1 MILSFGYVD
10 ENNAFYPS
18 QQQFLA
24 ILAFLKGLPAATK
37 KNPMYCSL
45 TVLFKYPIPR
55 PIKRGTGWKYFLLFL
70 VLLAKPPA
78 PLPGQY
84 FTTGEDPATLRWE
97 QFSTCHFR
105 LIYPAGFRENAF
117 RMADILEYYREKVAR
132 PLNHDPGKIPVIL
145 HNHTAES
152 NGFVAWAPKRIELF
166 TTPPQNIYPHNWLQQ
181 LALHEYR
188 HVVQV
193 DKLNRGF
200 TRVLS
205 YLGGEQVP
213 GAVTSM
219 LGDWFLEGDA
229 VYAETL
235 LSPSGRG
242 RLPSFEM
249 NMRARALEEDKFYR
263 FDEILLGSYKT
274 YVPDYYE
281 YGYQM
286 VAFARRH
293 YGDSLWQKVIEN
305 TGKYPFLLNPVH
317 FTLRKEGLSKRKLFE
332 QTFTELKQHWKEQ
345 SHRETYTSFETVS
358 PPPGKLFTSYRFPQP
373 VSDSMVLAEKTG
385 IGQVA
390 QYVLIYPDGKEKIIH
405 TPGNI
410 PSVKLSGKGRLAAWS
425 EYVPDIRWGNRR
437 YSVIKTFDLKTG
449 KTSRLSF
456 RTRLFAPAVSHDAGK
471 IAAVEVNPQ
480 NRAALIILDARTGE
494 RLDSIPSPDNRFLML
509 PEWMENNR
517 DLLVITL
524 DHRGKGISRVH
535 TPSGRWNEV
544 IQPSYHDILMT
555 TSYRQ
560 YILYHSS
567 YSGIDN
573 IYALDTLTRQQYR
586 LTSSR
591 YGAFDPA
598 VDTKAGILYYSDYHS
613 RGHRIVKIPLEPDQW
628 ERLETVENTF
638 TGFASDVEGI
648 PPEPAPDDLPAG
660 EYEARPYRK
669 GWNLFR
675 FHSWMPFYFDLE
687 NFTLEDPDIAPGATL
702 LSQNLLS
709 TALTT
714 LAYAYRNGDHHFMTG
729 FTYRGWFPVIRL
741 EYRQGGKVSLLKPQN
756 INYRGNT
763 GAPDRTFKANISL
776 PLNLTRNRFYSAL
789 VPSLQLTAYNDIYF
803 NLSSRLFEQNII
815 SSRARLYYYFLHKT
829 SPRDLYPKWGGIV
842 DLIHLSV
849 PGKAESFNPS
859 FKLKTVLFLP
869 GFFSHHGLRLEG
881 SYQTQ
886 NLDRYAFT
894 AEREF
899 PRGYEPAFS
908 ETLESFRS
916 DYVFPLWYPDLSI
929 PGVLYI
935 KRMSGGLFGDA
946 ARNRYRE
953 WNEEI
958 SSYEEF
964 KEPLYSF
971 GGSLTFD
978 FHVLRIPWAIQAGTR
993 IAWLPLL
1000 NKPVIE
1006 SIFSVDIYGFSI
1018 NRR

>member
-1 MILSFGYVD
+1 MHLLLPFIL
-10 ENNAFYPS
+10 
-18 QQQFLA
+18 QR
-24 ILAFLKGLPAATK
+24 
-37 KNPMYCSL
+37 L
-45 TVLFKYPIPR
+45 TPR
-55 PIKRGTGWKYFLLFL
+55 QNKRGTGRKYFLLFL
-70 VLLAKPPA
+70 VLLAQPPA

-84 FTTGEDPATLRWE
+84 FTTGEDPASLRWE
-97 QFSTCHFR
+97 QFSTTHFR

-117 RMADILEYYREKVAR
+117 RMADILEYYRENVSR
-132 PLNHDPGKIPVIL
+132 PLGHDPGKIPVIL

-152 NGFVAWAPKRIELF
+152 NGLVAWAPKRIEMF
-166 TTPPQNIYPHNWLQQ
+166 TTPPQNIYPHDWLQQ

-193 DKLNRGF
+193 DKLNQGF

-229 VYAETL
+229 VYAETRF
-235 LSPSGRG
+235 SPSGRG
-242 RLPSFEM
+242 RLPSYEM
-249 NMRARALEEDKFYR
+249 QLRTRALAEERFYR
-263 FDEILLGSYKT
+263 FDEVLLGSYKT
-274 YVPDYYE
+274 HVPDYYA

-286 VAFARRH
+286 VAYARTH
-293 YGDSLWQKVIEN
+293 YGDTLWQKAIEN

-317 FTLRKEGLSKRKLFE
+317 FTLRRAGLSKRKLFDS
-332 QTFTELKQHWKEQ
+332 TFNELEKRWKEQ
-345 SHRETYTSFETVS
+345 YLQETYTSTETVS
-358 PPPGKLFTSYRFPQP
+358 SPPGKWFTSYRFPQP
-373 VSDSMVLAEKTG
+373 VSGNLILAEKSG
-385 IGQVA
+385 IDQVD
-390 QYVLIYPDGKEKIIH
+390 QFVLMDSDGKEQIIH
-405 TPGNI
+405 TPGHTS
-410 PSVKLSGKGRLAAWS
+410 SVRLSAKKNLVAWA
-425 EYVPDIRWGNRR
+425 EYIPDIRWENQR
-437 YSVIKTFDLKTG
+437 YSVIKTYDLKTG
-449 KTSRLSF
+449 KTNRLSS
-456 RTRLFAPAVSHDAGK
+456 RSRLFAPAVSPDAGK

-480 NRAALIILDARTGE
+480 NRVALVILDARTGE
-494 RLDSIPSPDNRFLML
+494 RLDSIPSPGNRFLML
-509 PEWMENNR
+509 PEWTENDR
-517 DLLVITL
+517 DLLVISL
-524 DHRGKGISRVH
+524 DHRGKGISRVN
-535 TPSGRWNEV
+535 TSSGRWTEV
-544 IQPSYHDILMT
+544 LAPSYHDILLAA
-555 TSYRQ
+555 SYRQ

-573 IYALDTLTRQQYR
+573 IYALDTLTRQIYR
-586 LTSSR
+586 VTSSR
-591 YGAFDPA
+591 FGAFDPA
-598 VDTKAGILYYSDYHS
+598 VDTKAGMLYYSDYHS
-613 RGHRIVKIPLEPDQW
+613 QGHRIVKIPLEPSVW
-628 ERLETVENTF
+628 EELDSVENRF
-638 TGFASDVEGI
+638 RGFISDAEEAV
-648 PPEPAPDDLPAG
+648 PEPVPGDLPSG
-660 EYEARPYRK
+660 KYEPRPYRK

-687 NFTLEDPDIAPGATL
+687 NFTLEEPDIAPGATL
-702 LSQNLLS
+702 LSQNLLN
-709 TALTT
+709 TAFTS
-714 LAYAYRNGDHHFMTG
+714 LAYAYREGDHHFTTG

-741 EYRQGGKVSLLKPQN
+741 EYRQGGEIDLLKPQN
-756 INYRGNT
+756 VEYRGSIT
-763 GAPDRTFKANISL
+763 APARTFTANISL

-803 NLSSRLFEQNII
+803 NLSSRLFEQNLL
-815 SSRARLYYYFLHKT
+815 SSRTRLYYYFLHKT
-829 SPRDLYPKWGGIV
+829 SPRDLYPKWGGIL

-859 FKLKTVLFLP
+859 FKLKAALFLP
-869 GFFSHHGLRLEG
+869 GLFNHHGLRLEG

-894 AEREF
+894 AGKEF
-899 PRGYEPAFS
+899 PRGYDPVFS

-958 SSYEEF
+958 SSYVEIR
-964 KEPLYSF
+964 EPLYSF

-978 FHVLRIPWAIQAGTR
+978 FHVLRIPWGIRAGAR
-993 IAWLPLL
+993 FAWLPLL